1 VRRALQHPCAPAL
14 ASAVFCVVYLIV
26 RPATADMAAHEYR
39 AWLFSHEGLT
49 VWNAQ
54 WYGGHHVL
62 GYSLLFAPLAARCG
76 PALVGVASAVIA
88 VAAFVP
94 LARRAA
100 PSNPT
105 ASALAAWLFAAG
117 VLSNVAIGRM
127 PFLLGIALAIGAWWC
142 ESRGSGDRL
151 APRARVAGSI
161 AQRARLPRVRGQSVH
176 WRIASVLLALGAMWA
191 SPVAGAYLLLG
202 AAATLL
208 AGGRAAIGTAAR
220 LAVPALAG
228 GLVLWLLFPEGG
240 SDRFTATAFW
250 PMLALSAGGVALLAP
265 RRRIIWA
272 AGLLYL
278 FVLVGAFVV
287 PSPFGQNA
295 LRLGVLAGPSALA
308 LAHRRRVPFAA
319 LALVGVGLLYLQWLP
334 AVRAVAEAHGD
345 PSTKASFQ
353 DEARDYLEKVVDPGE
368 RVEVPL
374 TRNHWEAADLAQDL
388 QLARGWERQLD
399 QKANPIF
406 YDKTKLTA
414 ASYHA
419 WLRENAVRWVALPN
433 APLDYSAQAEKRLL
447 NRDPSYLKLVYS
459 SPRWRIWEVR
469 GTDSPASGGATMIG
483 VGPNWFE
490 VDARKPT
497 VVRQRY
503 TRYWSTTGACL
514 KRAPGGWT
522 EVDPDQSGVVLVQ
535 ARFGID
541 PGESAACKAE
551 DQQLATRAGG

>member
-1 VRRALQHPCAPAL
+1 MRKAFEHPLAPTL
-14 ASAVFCVVYLIV
+14 ACSIVGVLYLLPP
-26 RPATADMAAHEYR
+26 PATADMAAHEYR

-54 WYGGHHVL
+54 WYGGHHGL
-62 GYSLLFAPLAARCG
+62 GYSLLFAPLASPAG
-76 PALVGVASAVIA
+76 PALVA

-94 LARRAA
+94 LARKAA
-100 PSNPT
+100 PNNPT
-105 ASALAAWLFAAG
+105 AAALAAWLFAAG

-142 ESRGSGDRL
+142 ETRDRL
-151 APRARVAGSI
+151 ALRARVAGSI
-161 AQRARLPRVRGQSVH
+161 AQGARLPRALTLSV

-278 FVLVGAFVV
+278 VVLVGAFFV

-334 AVRAVAEAHGD
+334 AVRAVAE
-345 PSTKASFQ
+345 T
-353 DEARDYLEKVVDPGE
+353 
-368 RVEVPL
+368 
-374 TRNHWEAADLAQDL
+374 
-388 QLARGWERQLD
+388 
-399 QKANPIF
+399 
-406 YDKTKLTA
+406 
-414 ASYHA
+414 
-419 WLRENAVRWVALPN
+419 
-433 APLDYSAQAEKRLL
+433 
-447 NRDPSYLKLVYS
+447 
-459 SPRWRIWEVR
+459 
-469 GTDSPASGGATMIG
+469 
-483 VGPNWFE
+483 
-490 VDARKPT
+490 
-497 VVRQRY
+497 
-503 TRYWSTTGACL
+503 
-514 KRAPGGWT
+514 
-522 EVDPDQSGVVLVQ
+522 
-535 ARFGID
+535 
-541 PGESAACKAE
+541 
-551 DQQLATRAGG
+551 

>member
-1 VRRALQHPCAPAL
+1 
-14 ASAVFCVVYLIV
+14 
-26 RPATADMAAHEYR
+26 MAAHEYR

-62 GYSLLFAPLAARCG
+62 GYSLLFAPLAARAG

-94 LARRAA
+94 LAREAA
-100 PSNPT
+100 PTNPT

-142 ESRGSGDRL
+142 ESRGRSALADR
-151 APRARVAGSI
+151 A
-161 AQRARLPRVRGQSVH
+161 
-176 WRIASVLLALGAMWA
+176 VLLALGAMWA

-278 FVLVGAFVV
+278 VVLVGAFFV

-353 DEARDYLEKVVDPGE
+353 DEARDYLEKVVSPGE

-414 ASYHA
+414 AVPRAGCARTPSA
-419 WLRENAVRWVALPN
+419 GSRCRTRRWTTPRRRS
-433 APLDYSAQAEKRLL
+433 SAAGPR
-447 NRDPSYLKLVYS
+447 RRSYLKLVYS

-469 GTDSPASGGATMIG
+469 GTDSPASGGAKVIG

-503 TRYWSTTGACL
+503 TRYWST
-514 KRAPGGWT
+514 RA
-522 EVDPDQSGVVLVQ
+522 
-535 ARFGID
+535 
-541 PGESAACKAE
+541 
-551 DQQLATRAGG
+551 RA